1 MPRLSDLAGAMS
13 TTRFQPIDRRGTYSE
28 KWEKYAGRDV
38 LPFWVADMDLAT
50 APFVIAAV
58 RERLEHPVLGYTATP
73 TPVVAAFLDWLW
85 RNYRWQVSED
95 WLVWFPGVVPGFNV
109 AARALA
115 DQGEDLLIPAPVYP
129 PFLRV
134 PWQAGLR
141 GVLSPLV
148 RENGRW
154 IMDFDDL
161 AANTSRATAAVLFCN
176 PQNPTGRVYG
186 REELNALAE
195 LVVDSETIL
204 ISDEIHCPLV
214 LDQDRRHI
222 PIASLDAAI
231 EARTVTLFAPTKAY
245 NFPGLGGAVAV
256 IPDATIRERFEK
268 AGKGLLG
275 GVSPLAYAAATA
287 AFADR
292 STWLEEQNLF
302 LAGNAAIFERAVQD
316 IEGIVSSH
324 VEGTYLAW
332 LDVSALGLA
341 NPAACFEAFGLG
353 LSDGEDFGAPGYL
366 RFNLGCGR
374 SLLRQGIERL
384 RRAVTKL

>member
-1 MPRLSDLAGAMS
+1 MRRLSDLAGGMS
-13 TTRFQPIDRRGTYSE
+13 TTRFQPIDRRGTYSQ

-58 RERLEHPVLGYTATP
+58 RERLLHPVLGYTATP

-95 WLVWFPGVVPGFNV
+95 WLVWIPAVVPGFNV

-115 DQGEDLLIPAPVYP
+115 NQGKDLVIPAPVYP

-148 RENGRW
+148 HENGRW
-154 IMDFDDL
+154 VMDFDDL
-161 AANTSRATAAVLFCN
+161 AAKTSRTTAAVLFCN

-186 REELNALAE
+186 LEELNRLAE
-195 LVVDSETIL
+195 LVVERETVL

-214 LDQDRRHI
+214 LDRDRRHL

-231 EARTVTLFAPTKAY
+231 EARTVSLFAPTKAY

-287 AFADR
+287 AFADT

-302 LAGNAAIFERAVQD
+302 LAGNAAVFEQAVQD
-316 IEGIVSSH
+316 IDGIASSH

-374 SLLRQGIERL
+374 SLLHQGIERL
-384 RRAVTKL
+384 RRAVSNL